1 MSKKVIS
8 AFFYLIGFVFSG
20 GGFYKLLV
28 YKNYDG
34 SKYPSL
40 AEDNVNAYVG
50 GDAYNYI
57 INMGFATSL
66 FIFALICVVIA
77 STFLLLDKMDVSSLK
92 SVQGKKNII
101 SSQSDDINLP
111 V

>member
-1 MSKKVIS
+1 MSKKIIS
-8 AFFYLIGFVFSG
+8 AIFYLIGSVFIGS
-20 GGFYKLLV
+20 GFYKLLV

-66 FIFALICVVIA
+66 FIMALICVVIA
-77 STFLLLDKMDVSSLK
+77 STFLILEKMDESSVK
-92 SVQGKKNII
+92 SVQGRRTTI
-101 SSQSDDINLP
+101 SSQSDDINMP

>member
-8 AFFYLIGFVFSG
+8 EIFYLIGFVSSG

-66 FIFALICVVIA
+66 FIFSLICVVIA
-77 STFLLLDKMDVSSLK
+77 STFLILDKMDVSSFK
-92 SVQGKKNII
+92 SIQGKRTTIP
-101 SSQSDDINLP
+101 SQSDDINMP